1 MRSMGALWVLI
12 DAPKQDAGMHL
23 SQSSSSRDAD
33 EGNTLM
39 ERLMRLRRLG
49 SLIDSP
55 DTPDRLMSQ
64 DASHYADEGN
74 ILMERFMRLKRVGS
88 LLRTD

>member
-1 MRSMGALWVLI
+1 MSSMGALWVLI
-12 DAPKQDAGMHL
+12 NAPQQDADMHL
-23 SQSSSSRDAD
+23 SRSSSSWDAD

-64 DASHYADEGN
+64 DTDEGN
-74 ILMERFMRLKRVGS
+74 ILMERFMRLKRVDS
-88 LLRTD
+88 LLRT

>member
-64 DASHYADEGN
+64 DTDEGN